1 MLRAYQGYHPRQFV
15 RVMVPAILFWLPA
28 FLMPETFP
36 QKIFLSDSP
45 ALSLSGAMTGLPA
58 PTLALMA
65 FFFWLIT
72 GYLLVALNHRYLFLK
87 TRSLLPLFFFL
98 TLTSP
103 VVGLSEI
110 NNFTLTIP
118 VFVII
123 LHIIFRTYRNNRLD
137 LTFYSAAFWIGMA
150 SLLSLKSSFFMI
162 VIWISLLSLR
172 PFYPREWLVSL
183 FGFLTPWALYFGIFY
198 LIGHDPENLL
208 GNILPAFLSTHPGR
222 SLSTMQFIFL
232 IYLGVLTIAGTVF
245 LFLSLPAMKTRSRK
259 FHMIFFWS
267 AVLALFLM
275 FRFRSGWLSFFTF
288 LAIPLSYLYAFYFA
302 AEKSSLVKR
311 ILFDLYFAG
320 IIALIVA
327 GMAG

>member
-1 MLRAYQGYHPRQFV
+1 MLKAYQGYHPRQFV

-28 FLMPETFP
+28 FLMPEVFP
-36 QKIFLSDSP
+36 QKIFFSGSPVLSFP
-45 ALSLSGAMTGLPA
+45 GTQPGLPA
-58 PTLALMA
+58 ATVALMA
-65 FFFWLIT
+65 FFFWLVT

-103 VVGLSEI
+103 VLGLSEI

-123 LHIIFRTYRNNRLD
+123 LHIVFRTYRNNRID
-137 LTFYSAAFWIGMA
+137 LSFYAAAFWIGMA

-183 FGFLTPWALYFGIFY
+183 FGFFTPWFLYLGIFY
-198 LIGHDPENLL
+198 LLGYPPASLT
-208 GNILPAFLSTHPGR
+208 GNILSAFLSPHPGQP
-222 SLSTMQFIFL
+222 LTTLQYIFL
-232 IYLGVLTIAGTVF
+232 IYLGILTIAGTVF

-259 FHMIFFWS
+259 FHIIFFWT
-267 AVLALFLM
+267 AVLAFFLM
-275 FRFRSGWLSFFTF
+275 FRFRTGWSSFFTF
-288 LAIPLSYLYAFYFA
+288 LAIPLSFLFAFFFA
-302 AEKSSLVKR
+302 GERSSLVKR

-320 IIALIVA
+320 IIAIIVA
-327 GMAG
+327 GMA